1 MRFGSGGRAAI
12 PAARR
17 PFPSIE
23 DVPEDDGALVRRY
36 LDGEPDAFAELV
48 ARHAPAVLG
57 YLRSRTRSPEAAED
71 LLQEAFLR
79 VLRAL
84 PNYRHTER
92 FRSWLLA
99 IARNLATDREREEGR
114 KRMISIEQPVGGSA
128 TLTLGDTLPGPE
140 RHDPVRRAELR
151 DDAARAM
158 EALAALHPAQREV
171 FELRQAG
178 MAFAD
183 IARLQRVS
191 INTALGRMHDAV
203 AHLRHALGGREN
215 A

>member
-1 MRFGSGGRAAI
+1 MRFGESWAAI
-12 PAARR
+12 PATPR

-23 DVPEDDGALVRRY
+23 DVPDDDGALVRRY

-48 ARHAPAVLG
+48 ARHAPAVVG
-57 YLRSRTRSPEAAED
+57 YLRSRTRSLEAAED
-71 LLQEAFLR
+71 LTQEAFLR

-84 PNYRHTER
+84 PKYRHQER

-114 KRMISIEQPVGGSA
+114 KKMISIEQPVGGSA

-140 RHDPVRRAELR
+140 RYDPARRAELH
-151 DDAARAM
+151 DDAAHASA
-158 EALAALHPAQREV
+158 ALAALHPAQREV

-178 MAFAD
+178 MPFVE
-183 IARLQRVS
+183 IAKLQRVS

-203 AHLRHALGGREN
+203 AHLRAVLGDRGN
-215 A
+215 G